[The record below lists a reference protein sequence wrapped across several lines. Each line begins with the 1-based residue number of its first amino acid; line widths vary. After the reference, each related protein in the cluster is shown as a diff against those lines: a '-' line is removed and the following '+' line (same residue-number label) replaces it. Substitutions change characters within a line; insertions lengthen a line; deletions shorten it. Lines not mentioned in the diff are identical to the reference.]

1 MLKRLGALV
10 FVAVLSF
17 LSGGWLLHRQPTAA
31 GNLYEQARIL
41 ETVLS
46 LIHDHALIAPAQGE
60 LFQNAARNLVTQLK
74 DPYAELLV
82 GDGYRQF
89 NRQMSGTGEVLPA
102 APLAAGES
110 APVRVPAISPS
121 LLLTPTVGYAALHTL
136 SERSADELS
145 AAIWNLRKRG
155 MRSLVLDLRNNPGG
169 LIREGVRVAQL
180 FLNKGDTVAFTRGRT
195 SAHTKLYVAD
205 AAQRWPGLN
214 VVLLVNDGT
223 ASSAELIAGA
233 LQDHDRAVVVGLPTY
248 GKGVLQTTYPLGNEM
263 AVKLTTARWFTPS
276 GRSVNRPRTASDS
289 AIAQQR
295 ASAVARG
302 MQFRSV
308 GGRPLTETGGIV
320 PDLPVKRD
328 SYTAGERTFLDSLG
342 TNFGLFRKAL
352 EEAAARAKAG
362 GTVTQE
368 SFTVTPVMRE
378 EVRASLLARGVRLH
392 PAVFDGAA
400 TYVDRQLSYEV
411 ARAVFGDA
419 AANRRRL
426 LDDRQLRMALDLVQQ
441 APTQPELIRFA
452 QQAAE

>member
-17 LSGGWLLHRQPTAA
+17 LSGGWLLHREPTAD

-46 LIHDHALIAPAQGE
+46 VIHDHALVAPPQGE
-60 LFQNAARNLVTQLK
+60 LFQNAARNLVSQLK

-89 NRQMSGTGEVLPA
+89 NRQMSGTGEVLPT
-102 APLAAGES
+102 APRAPGED
-110 APVRVPAISPS
+110 APVHVPAISPS
-121 LLLTPTVGYAALHTL
+121 LLLTPTVGYAALHSL
-136 SERSADELS
+136 SEGAADEL
-145 AAIWNLRKRG
+145 AAAVWNLRKQG

-169 LIREGVRVAQL
+169 LIREGVRVSQL
-180 FLNKGDTVAFTRGRT
+180 FLNKGDTVATTRGRT
-195 SAHTKLYVAD
+195 SAHTKTYVAD

-214 VVLLVNDGT
+214 VVVLVNDGT

-233 LQDHDRAVVVGLPTY
+233 LQDHDRAAVIGQPTY

-263 AVKLTTARWFTPS
+263 AIKLTTARWFTPS

-289 AIAQQR
+289 AAEQQR
-295 ASAVARG
+295 LGALSRG
-302 MQFRSV
+302 VQFRTD
-308 GGRPLTETGGIV
+308 GGRPLAEANGIV
-320 PDLPVKRD
+320 PDLLVKRD
-328 SYTAGERTFLDSLG
+328 SYTAGERRFLDSLG
-342 TNFGLFRKAL
+342 NNYGVFRKAL
-352 EEAAARAKAG
+352 EETAAKVKAE
-362 GTVTQE
+362 GTITQE
-368 SFTVTPVMRE
+368 NFAVTAAMRE
-378 EVRASLLARGVRLH
+378 AVRAALATRGVRLQ
-392 PAVFDGAA
+392 PATFDGAA
-400 TYVDRQLSYEV
+400 TYVDRQLSYEI

-441 APTQPELIRFA
+441 APTQPDLIRYA
-452 QQAAE
+452 EQATE

>member
-1 MLKRLGALV
+1 MLKRLGALA

-17 LSGGWLLHRQPTAA
+17 LSGGWLLHRQPTAE

-46 LIHDHALIAPAQGE
+46 VIHDHALIAPVQGE

-82 GDGYRQF
+82 GDSYRQF

-102 APLAAGES
+102 APPAPGEG
-110 APVRVPAISPS
+110 APVHVPAISPS

-136 SERSADELS
+136 SEGAADELS
-145 AAIWNLRKRG
+145 TAVWNLRKQG

-169 LIREGVRVAQL
+169 LIREGVQVAQL
-180 FLNKGDTVAFTRGRT
+180 FLDKGDTVATTRGRT
-195 SAHTKLYVAD
+195 SGHTKVYVAD

-233 LQDHDRAVVVGLPTY
+233 LQDHDRAVVLGLPTY

-263 AVKLTTARWFTPS
+263 AIKLTTARWFTPS
-276 GRSVNRPRTASDS
+276 GRSVNRPRTAADS
-289 AIAQQR
+289 VMEAQR
-295 ASAVARG
+295 ASALARG
-302 MQFRSV
+302 MQFRTD
-308 GGRPLTETGGIV
+308 GGRPLTEAGGIV
-320 PDLPVKRD
+320 PDLMVKRD
-328 SYTAGERTFLDSLG
+328 GYTAGERTFLDSLG
-342 TNFGLFRKAL
+342 NNYGLFRKAL
-352 EEAAARAKAG
+352 EETAAKARTG
-362 GTVTQE
+362 GTITE
-368 SFTVTPVMRE
+368 ETFTVTAAMRE
-378 EVRASLLARGVRLH
+378 DVRASLVARGVRLQ

-400 TYVDRQLSYEV
+400 TYIDRQLSYEI

-426 LDDRQLRMALDLVQQ
+426 LDDRQLRMALDLVQHG
-441 APTQPELIRFA
+441 PTQPDLIRFA
-452 QQAAE
+452 EQAAE